1 MSKLLYIKANAKPE
15 EQSRTFKISDSF
27 IDDYKQNNPGD
38 EITTLDLYK
47 ENINFLKSE
56 DLGTVFGPKDEESKE
71 HPILKYAYQFA
82 EADKY
87 VIAAPMW
94 NLSTPSI
101 LKAYIDYVSIVGIA
115 FKYTDKGPVGL
126 LENKKAVY
134 IVSRGGAYAE
144 TPYEMDGIYL
154 RGILSFFGIKDITTI
169 AAEKLDVQGED
180 VDKIVEEAISK
191 AKQTAKN
198 F

>member
-1 MSKLLYIKANAKPE
+1 MCKVLYIKANAKPD
-15 EQSRTFKISDSF
+15 EQSRTFKISDRF
-27 IDDYKQNNPGD
+27 IEEYKVNNPSD
-38 EITTLDLYK
+38 EITVLDLYK
-47 ENINFLKSE
+47 ENINFIKPE
-56 DLGTVFGPKDEESKE
+56 DLEAIFGPKNEESRN
-71 HPILKYAYQFA
+71 HPILKYAYQFS

-94 NLSTPSI
+94 NLSIPSI
-101 LKAYIDYVSIVGIA
+101 LKAYIDYISMVGIT
-115 FKYTDKGPVGL
+115 FKYTESGAVGL

-134 IVSRGGAYAE
+134 IASRGGSYSE

-154 RGILSFFGIKDITTI
+154 REILGFFGVKDIKTI

-180 VDKIVEEAISK
+180 VNKILEDTINK
-191 AKQTAKN
+191 AKEEAKN

>member
-1 MSKLLYIKANAKPE
+1 MSKVLYIKANGKAE
-15 EQSRTFKISDSF
+15 EQSRTFKISNSF
-27 IDDYKQNNPGD
+27 INEYKQNNPND
-38 EITTLDLYK
+38 EIVTLDLYK

-56 DLGTVFGPKDEESKE
+56 DLNAVFGPKDEKSKS
-71 HPILKYAYQFA
+71 HPILKYAYEFA

-94 NLSTPSI
+94 NLSIPSI
-101 LKAYIDYVSIVGIA
+101 LKAYIDYISVVGIS
-115 FKYTDKGPVGL
+115 FKYTEQGPVGL

-134 IVSRGGAYAE
+134 IAARGGTYIG

-154 RGILSFFGIKDITTI
+154 RGILGFFGIKDITTI
-169 AAEKLDVQGED
+169 AAEKLDIQGED
-180 VDKIVEEAISK
+180 VDKIVEEAINK
-191 AKQTAKN
+191 AKQTAKS

>member
-1 MSKLLYIKANAKPE
+1 MSKVLYIKANAKPD
-15 EQSRTFKISDSF
+15 EQSRTFKISDRF
-27 IDDYKQNNPGD
+27 IEEYKVNNPSD
-38 EITTLDLYK
+38 EITVLDLYK
-47 ENINFLKSE
+47 ENINFIKPE
-56 DLGTVFGPKDEESKE
+56 DLEAIFGPKNEESRN
-71 HPILKYAYQFA
+71 HPILKYAYQFS

-94 NLSTPSI
+94 NLSIPSI
-101 LKAYIDYVSIVGIA
+101 LKAYIDYISMVGIT
-115 FKYTDKGPVGL
+115 FKYTESGAVGL

-134 IVSRGGAYAE
+134 IASRGGSYSE

-154 RGILSFFGIKDITTI
+154 REILGFFGVKDIKTI

-180 VDKIVEEAISK
+180 VNKILEDTINK
-191 AKQTAKN
+191 AKEEAKN